1 MAEPHPTGRVHG
13 DELLRRFDDWA
24 RTLARLRELAAGLP
38 DDEGDLACARLA
50 VITMRAYVGLL
61 DPLLDEYPGPVGCLR
76 LVDDP
81 STATAMDDAED
92 GGLSR

>member
-1 MAEPHPTGRVHG
+1 MGQPAMDEIPRTGRVHG
-13 DELLRRFDDWA
+13 DQLLRRFDDWA

-61 DPLLDEYPGPVGCLR
+61 EPLLDEYPGPASTCGT
-76 LVDDP
+76 DP
-81 STATAMDDAED
+81 APVE
-92 GGLSR
+92 